1 MNKFHWIIIIISI
14 IIIFICAYSKTNK
27 EGLTPNN
34 NIILIG
40 DSVLNNSAYVPA
52 GKSVVDYLK
61 EKTSRVFNFAKDG
74 ATIQDCYAQLD
85 KIPFDLNNT
94 NTYVFISVG
103 GNDILNNRG
112 QLTNEEISGLFSKYL
127 DFINALKAKLGSINI
142 NIFNLYMPADPRY
155 QSYKPTIDLW
165 NQMIQKSSNRVGAMY
180 NVVDIYSLLNT
191 PNDFIYSIE
200 PSEQASVK
208 IENIIYITN

>member
-1 MNKFHWIIIIISI
+1 MNNFHLIIIIVSFL
-14 IIIFICAYSKTNK
+14 IIFGCAYFKTIK

-40 DSVLNNSAYVPA
+40 DSVLNNTAYVPE
-52 GKSVVDYLK
+52 GKSVIDNLK
-61 EKTSRVFNFAKDG
+61 EKTSKVFNFAKDG
-74 ATIQDCYAQLD
+74 AIIQDCYAQLD
-85 KIPFDLNNT
+85 KIPLDFNNT

-112 QLTNEEISGLFSKYL
+112 QLSNADTSALFSKYL
-127 DFINALKAKLGSINI
+127 DFINALKAKLGSVNI
-142 NIFNLYMPADPRY
+142 NICNLYMPSDPRY
-155 QSYKPTIDLW
+155 QSYKSSIDLW
-165 NQMIQKSSNRVGAMY
+165 NQLVKQYSNRVGAMY
-180 NVVDIYSLLNT
+180 NIVDIYSLLNT

-208 IENIIYITN
+208 IANIIYITN

>member
-1 MNKFHWIIIIISI
+1 MNKYHWILIIISI
-14 IIIFICAYSKTNK
+14 IVIFICAFVKTIK

-40 DSVLNNSAYVPA
+40 DSVLNNSAYVPQ

-61 EKTSRVFNFAKDG
+61 EKTNRVFNFAKDG
-74 ATIQDCYAQLD
+74 ATIQDCYGQLD
-85 KIPFDLNNT
+85 NIPMDFNNT

-112 QLTNEEISGLFSKYL
+112 QLNNAAIDGLFSKYV
-127 DFINALKAKLGSINI
+127 DFIDALKAKLGSVNI
-142 NIFNLYMPADPRY
+142 NICNLYMPSDPRY
-155 QSYKPTIDLW
+155 QTYKSSIDQW
-165 NQMIQKSSNRVGAMY
+165 NQLIKQNSNRVGAMY
-180 NVVDIYSLLNT
+180 NIIDLYSLLNN

-200 PSEQASVK
+200 PSEQGSVK
-208 IENIIYITN
+208 IAAIIYVTN